1 MKYKILACSI
11 IIIFLINIAAVASPV
26 SNNSK
31 ENKTTTLDDPVPT
44 WTVGDTWIY
53 TFSSIIVDYS
63 YNDLKV
69 YMTGRVDDFKW
80 TVTDTSGEDY
90 IVELTGK
97 ITVDSYDINLP
108 FASRVLHI
116 TGSIKPSLTRLSG
129 TITFTKSDLEIKDI
143 SASITGISA
152 AKISPLFFSI
162 PIPFKITLDSDLS
175 TVFPIFD
182 FPLYGNKFW
191 SLPSIE
197 IVSNLNVGGLF
208 GIFKYPITFTSSYS
222 WTPFAF
228 HCKPKVDVTVEA
240 GTFNAYDI
248 ESTFFDIFEYFYAP
262 TAGNLVKIDA
272 ILTRGQV
279 HGELKS
285 TTFT

>member
-31 ENKTTTLDDPVPT
+31 ENKTTTLEDPVPT

-53 TFSSIIVDYS
+53 TFNSIIVDYS

-90 IVELTGK
+90 IVDLTGK
-97 ITVDSYDINLP
+97 ITVDSYDIYLP

-175 TVFPIFD
+175 TVFPIFN

-285 TTFT
+285 TTFN